1 MWKKDFLVILRNA
14 ELQLFKINPQFSWKQ
29 TDWNLIATVTDA
41 LVETIYD
48 DQRGLQLQVCCQH
61 EWPPPRPPDLW
72 PAAVI
77 KDKWMNVYLDRGRKL
92 IQSCGISS
100 SPHLST
106 WTETLW
112 LKWIIN
118 VQGAWLERVGGATSE
133 AKVLW
138 MSPGLKKNKT
148 KKTMTS
154 PNTGGGDEPK
164 TLHD

>member
-1 MWKKDFLVILRNA
+1 MWKKDFLVILRNT

-48 DQRGLQLQVCCQH
+48 DLRGLQLQVCCQH
-61 EWPPPRPPDLW
+61 EWPPPDLPTSDQLQW
-72 PAAVI
+72 LKI
-77 KDKWMNVYLDRGRKL
+77 NGWMYVYLDRGRKL

-100 SPHLST
+100 RPHLST

-118 VQGAWLERVGGATSE
+118 ILGAWLERGGQGGQH
-133 AKVLW
+133 LR
-138 MSPGLKKNKT
+138 LKCFECHQ
-148 KKTMTS
+148 
-154 PNTGGGDEPK
+154 D
-164 TLHD
+164 